1 MRKHTRYRRFAVTP
15 RHAYHQREIF
25 GNRFKQFRA
34 GDNIQFFASGVS
46 KFDVVFFYRVGIH
59 RDVRPRDIFFAM
71 PYRDVYAH
79 GDEFVDIFGSADVAA
94 VDVEP
99 HTRHIFCHAGHTYP
113 ADSDEMHS
121 QSHRCVKPT
130 SYYMPECD

>member
-1 MRKHTRYRRFAVTP
+1 MRGKFAMCGSEYMRKHTRYRRFAVTP

-79 GDEFVDIFGSADVAA
+79 GYEFVDIFGSADIAA

-99 HTRHIFCHAGHTYP
+99 HTR
-113 ADSDEMHS
+113 
-121 QSHRCVKPT
+121 HRCVKPT